1 MKLIVDGRKFVLRG
15 MTILDLNNL
24 NKNNL
29 FSQFWIFDMGY
40 KTMVIFIIQI
50 LTLFILTS
58 TMVRNHT
65 F

>member
-24 NKNNL
+24 NKKNL